1 MEYQHF
7 EQPENDLMDPLGLQI
22 DVLAKQSYR
31 LYWLMQGYPAT
42 ELILLKF
49 YYQLKLSKEG

>member
-1 MEYQHF
+1 MDT
-7 EQPENDLMDPLGLQI
+7 PEMKI
-22 DVLAKQSYR
+22 DVLAKHSDR

-49 YYQLKLSKEG
+49 YHQLKLTEKG